1 MKRVIRLTERDLTKI
16 VKRIINETDE
26 PKKKLFIP
34 RKIDEREEQLKGEI
48 KKFLTSIKD
57 SIVWEYLSFI
67 YCSLDLQTGDRYWSV
82 KDLNGKSHTN
92 STGSIESLIMG
103 DYGAKKGL
111 GLVETFKKDFS
122 EIIRFMLVQLNT
134 DGGDEVIYKTSN
146 IKNLGNNHLE
156 FGSTINTYFGDNKK
170 IIEIS
175 I

>member
-1 MKRVIRLTERDLTKI
+1 MKIIITENQK
-16 VKRIINETDE
+16 N
-26 PKKKLFIP
+26 KLFIP
-34 RKIDEREEQLKGEI
+34 RKIDDREEQFNNEI
-48 KKFLTSIKD
+48 KKFLNSIKD

-67 YCSLDLQTGDRYWSV
+67 YCSIDLQTGDRYWFV
-82 KDLNGKSHTN
+82 KDLNGKSHTD
-92 STGSIESLIMG
+92 STDSIELLIMG
-103 DYGAKKGL
+103 DYGSKKGL
-111 GLVETFKKDFS
+111 GLVETFKKDFLK
-122 EIIRFMLVQLNT
+122 IIHFMQVQFNA

>member
-1 MKRVIRLTERDLTKI
+1 MKIIITE
-16 VKRIINETDE
+16 EQ
-26 PKKKLFIP
+26 KKKLFIP
-34 RKIDEREEQLKGEI
+34 LTESEQSKKGKLFIPRRIDEREEQLKGEI

-122 EIIRFMLVQLNT
+122 EIIRFMLVQLT
-134 DGGDEVIYKTSN
+134 TYGGVEVIYKTSN

-156 FGSTINTYFGDNKK
+156 FDSTINTYLGDNKK